1 MIDLVCLRI
10 FQLRMRVRT
19 QKHGVIR
26 MHVWA
31 VLGDW
36 VSRRVGAQCLIGT
49 LAVALLTLVCYRLHL
64 NFFTVSFLYLIVVVL
79 LSVTG
84 GFFSS
89 ALVSII
95 AIGCLDY
102 FFVPP
107 FFSLRVDDT
116 LNVVAIAVF
125 LTTSLVITR
134 LISKLR
140 KKTDEVLSSVHRK
153 LIDAEE
159 RERTRVARELHDD
172 ICQRIALVALGLEQL
187 GELEQSPSKAVGEVT
202 SHIQELWN
210 SVSEIGADL
219 HAISRRLHS
228 STLEYLGLAT
238 SAKTFCTQFAKQQ
251 KVEIEFKSHDVPS
264 GLPIEISLPLFRVLQ
279 EALFNSAKH
288 SGERHFEVELFGTSG
303 AIHLT
308 VCDSG
313 IGFDPKVAM
322 QGSGLGLTSM
332 RERLKLVH
340 GEFSIDSQPQGGTKI
355 YASVPLSPESK
366 FPHPA
371 G

>member
-1 MIDLVCLRI
+1 
-10 FQLRMRVRT
+10 MRVRT
-19 QKHGVIR
+19 QKYGVIR
-26 MHVWA
+26 MHVLA

-36 VSRRVGAQCLIGT
+36 VSRRVSAQCLIGT

-64 NFFTVSFLYLIVVVL
+64 NFFTVGFLYLIVVVL
-79 LSVTG
+79 LSTTG

-89 ALVSII
+89 AFVSII

-107 FFSLRVDDT
+107 FFSLRVDDSM
-116 LNVVAIAVF
+116 NVVAITVF
-125 LTTSLVITR
+125 LTTSLVVTR
-134 LISKLR
+134 LVSKLR
-140 KKTDEVLSSVHRK
+140 KMTDEALSGVHRK

-159 RERTRVARELHDD
+159 RERARVARELHDD
-172 ICQRIALVALGLEQL
+172 ICQRIALLSLGLEQL
-187 GELEQSPSKAVGEVT
+187 GELEQSSSKSVVEV
-202 SHIQELWN
+202 SDCIQELQQR
-210 SVSEIGADL
+210 VSEIGSDL
-219 HAISRRLHS
+219 HAVSHRLHS
-228 STLEYLGLAT
+228 STLKYLGLAT
-238 SAKTFCTQFAKQQ
+238 SAETLCREFAKQQ
-251 KVEIEFKSHDVPS
+251 KVEIDFKSHDVPS
-264 GLPIEISLPLFRVLQ
+264 SLPLEISLPLFRVLQ

-313 IGFDPKVAM
+313 IGFDPKVAI

-355 YASVPLSPESK
+355 YASVPLSSESK
-366 FPHPA
+366 RPHPA